1 MPSGYIFFKRGA
13 LLYYLKKSDV
23 QSDKNKKKKPQREIC
38 KNFINCNSL
47 ALKFLHFLLGYK

>member
-23 QSDKNKKKKPQREIC
+23 QSDKKKKKNR
-38 KNFINCNSL
+38 S
-47 ALKFLHFLLGYK
+47 AKFAKILLIEKASP

>member
-23 QSDKNKKKKPQREIC
+23 QSDKKKKKPQREIF
-38 KNFINCNSL
+38 KNFIN
-47 ALKFLHFLLGYK
+47 